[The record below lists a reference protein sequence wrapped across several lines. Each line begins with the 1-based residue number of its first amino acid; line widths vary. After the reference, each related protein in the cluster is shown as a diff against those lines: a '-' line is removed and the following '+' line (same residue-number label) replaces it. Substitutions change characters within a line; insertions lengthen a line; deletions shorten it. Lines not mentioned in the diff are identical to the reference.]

1 MKKLFI
7 AAIALV
13 ACVSAKAQ
21 ETYAP
26 EAGEISTEIQFNPF
40 SDDFGT
46 FKLDQLKLRYMF
58 SDKDAIRFGI
68 GFGVDNH
75 KVTPDPD

>member
-26 EAGEISTEIQFNPF
+26 EAGEIST
-40 SDDFGT
+40 
-46 FKLDQLKLRYMF
+46 
-58 SDKDAIRFGI
+58 
-68 GFGVDNH
+68 
-75 KVTPDPD
+75 